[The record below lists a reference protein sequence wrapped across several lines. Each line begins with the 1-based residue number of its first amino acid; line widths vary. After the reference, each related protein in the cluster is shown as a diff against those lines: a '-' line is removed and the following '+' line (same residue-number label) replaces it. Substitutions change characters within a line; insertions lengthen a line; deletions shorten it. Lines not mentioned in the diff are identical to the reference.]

1 MQRVLGHILR
11 DLDTKV
17 KVTGHIMNFH
27 VNAFPLKSLD
37 VATSNY
43 ACA

>member
-1 MQRVLGHILR
+1 MLRVLGHILR
-11 DLDTKV
+11 DLDPKV
-17 KVTGHIMNFH
+17 KVKGHIKNFL
-27 VNAFPLKSLD
+27 VNAFPPNSFD